1 MLIVLTVATSITLLK
16 IWVVKNYGPP
26 PPPGPTF
33 KPLPQV
39 TGSNIMYNGNGFMP
53 CNGFVPCQPDSLPPW
68 KNALRLEGA
77 MPGWREEWD
86 GYQGVYKPPPPED

>member
-1 MLIVLTVATSITLLK
+1 
-16 IWVVKNYGPP
+16 
-26 PPPGPTF
+26 
-33 KPLPQV
+33 
-39 TGSNIMYNGNGFMP
+39 MYNGNGFMP